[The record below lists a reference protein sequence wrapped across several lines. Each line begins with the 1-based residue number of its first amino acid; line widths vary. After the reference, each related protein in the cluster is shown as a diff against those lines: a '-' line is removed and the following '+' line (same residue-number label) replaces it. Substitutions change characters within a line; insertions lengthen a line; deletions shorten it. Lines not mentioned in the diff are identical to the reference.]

1 MGLRSWIRPKAVDCK
16 SSAPDLQ
23 PQNWPERLIWYSIIF
38 TYPIWVVGGL
48 YVVGSVLG
56 WLLLF
61 CLIIKILAGM
71 DHPEQNEEVN
81 ISPVIWLWV
90 VGMLVMEVALVMGH
104 VDFNLGTAMI
114 IKSSIGWGK
123 GWAALALY
131 PLAGCLNIRS
141 KIISRAICIVGLHTL
156 IITPIL
162 LLTPHL
168 GLPQVLYVSPLRAIG
183 GPGNEFF
190 DVPLYEIDGS
200 TGDMRWRLF
209 TPWGPAL
216 GFVGNV
222 NFMLSL
228 LEKDRRWKAFGMA
241 GSIVMCFV
249 CKSRL
254 AQVCII
260 LIPTITF
267 IVSRIRRPVT
277 LIGLGIASY
286 VGGILSPVLLQL
298 ISDFWDGFK
307 GARAGST
314 RVRMALK
321 RIAVYRWEKE
331 APLWGHGIVEPGPH
345 LVEAMPIGSHH
356 TWAGLLFVKGIVGFF
371 ALAVP
376 MLATLIDLLRRA
388 SNPRYQLGSVGL
400 SMIVI
405 LFLYT
410 FGENLEI
417 LVYLYWP
424 GMIMMGMALQEAK
437 SPSVASAVGSQLL
450 LASTDLSDGKEQAN
464 RSGDRP
470 EFDAQ
475 AENA

>member
-1 MGLRSWIRPKAVDCK
+1 MGIKFWSHPSFFP
-16 SSAPDLQ
+16 SSDIQ
-23 PQNWPERLIWYSIIF
+23 PQNWPERLVWYAIIY
-38 TYPIWVVGGL
+38 TYPIWLFGGL

-56 WLLLF
+56 WLLLA
-61 CLIIKILAGM
+61 CLIIKKLAWI
-71 DHPEQNEEVN
+71 DHPEENEEIT

-90 VGMLVMEVALVMGH
+90 LGMLMMEVALLFGH
-104 VDFNLGTAMI
+104 IDFNLGVALI
-114 IKSSIGWGK
+114 VKSSIGWAK

-141 KIISRAICIVGLHTL
+141 QLLSRAICILGLHTL

-200 TGDMRWRLF
+200 TGDLRWRLF

-228 LEKDRRWKAFGMA
+228 LERNRTWKAAGLF
-241 GSIVMCFV
+241 GSILMCFI

-254 AQVCII
+254 AQVAII
-260 LIPTITF
+260 LIPIFVF
-267 IVSRIRRPVT
+267 IVARIRKPAT
-277 LIGLGIASY
+277 LILLGATAYIS
-286 VGGILSPVLLQL
+286 GILSPLLLQL
-298 ISDFWDGFK
+298 FSDFWEGFK

-321 RIAVYRWEKE
+321 RIALYRWERD

-356 TWAGLLFVKGIVGFF
+356 TWAGLLFVKGTVGFLSL
-371 ALAVP
+371 ALPMAV
-376 MLATLIDLLRRA
+376 TLLDLVRRA

-424 GMIMMGMALQEAK
+424 GMILMGMALQENK
-437 SPSVASAVGSQLL
+437 LSLLETFGDPVGSLPG
-450 LASTDLSDGKEQAN
+450 ADG
-464 RSGDRP
+464 SS
-470 EFDAQ
+470 
-475 AENA
+475 AEVAMVIDPTV

>member
-1 MGLRSWIRPKAVDCK
+1 M
-16 SSAPDLQ
+16 
-23 PQNWPERLIWYSIIF
+23 
-38 TYPIWVVGGL
+38 VGGL

-71 DHPEQNEEVN
+71 DHPEQNEEVT

-228 LEKDRRWKAFGMA
+228 LEK
-241 GSIVMCFV
+241 
-249 CKSRL
+249 
-254 AQVCII
+254 
-260 LIPTITF
+260 
-267 IVSRIRRPVT
+267 
-277 LIGLGIASY
+277 
-286 VGGILSPVLLQL
+286 
-298 ISDFWDGFK
+298 
-307 GARAGST
+307 
-314 RVRMALK
+314 
-321 RIAVYRWEKE
+321 
-331 APLWGHGIVEPGPH
+331 
-345 LVEAMPIGSHH
+345 
-356 TWAGLLFVKGIVGFF
+356 
-371 ALAVP
+371 
-376 MLATLIDLLRRA
+376 
-388 SNPRYQLGSVGL
+388 
-400 SMIVI
+400 
-405 LFLYT
+405 
-410 FGENLEI
+410 
-417 LVYLYWP
+417 
-424 GMIMMGMALQEAK
+424 
-437 SPSVASAVGSQLL
+437 
-450 LASTDLSDGKEQAN
+450 
-464 RSGDRP
+464 
-470 EFDAQ
+470 
-475 AENA
+475 